1 MNVVKCINGHY
12 YDSSRFAVCPFCQ
25 EREFVPKT
33 QYKREDSEIVLREA
47 QKSKKITAAVKIRI
61 VTWICYTVGLSIL
74 PTIIYVLIDSLFGV
88 GLSDLDK
95 FISDFFVLTL
105 VISSTTLKGIVD
117 DKLWVKSQMLF
128 LVIFTGTF
136 FVLLLLSIL
145 YGAITYCFLSGVV
158 LEYYVKIRFFILSV
172 AGCILSFIFGLAMQ
186 VIGGMINE
194 I

>member
-1 MNVVKCINGHY
+1 M
-12 YDSSRFAVCPFCQ
+12 
-25 EREFVPKT
+25 
-33 QYKREDSEIVLREA
+33 
-47 QKSKKITAAVKIRI
+47 
-61 VTWICYTVGLSIL
+61 
-74 PTIIYVLIDSLFGV
+74 
-88 GLSDLDK
+88 
-95 FISDFFVLTL
+95 LTL

-136 FVLLLLSIL
+136 FVLLLLSVL